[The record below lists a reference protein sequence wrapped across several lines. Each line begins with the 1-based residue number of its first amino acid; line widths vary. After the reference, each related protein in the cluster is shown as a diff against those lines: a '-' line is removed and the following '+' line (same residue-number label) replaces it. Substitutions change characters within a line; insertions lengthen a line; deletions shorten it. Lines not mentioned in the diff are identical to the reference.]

1 MENKKKT
8 NKLLVNYIYSLTKDI
23 YENKTSIQN
32 HIIDATED
40 KPIRLEYIKI
50 LANNMKERSQAIID
64 ICENISDTDRELFEN
79 IDNLKER
86 NEIIESLKVF
96 FN

>member
-1 MENKKKT
+1 MEKKKKT

-23 YENKTSIQN
+23 YENRADIQN
-32 HIIDATED
+32 HIINATKD

-50 LANNMKERSQAIID
+50 LANSIKERSQTIID
-64 ICENISDTDRELFEN
+64 VCENISETDRELFEN
-79 IDNLKER
+79 IDNLKKRSEV
-86 NEIIESLKVF
+86 IESLKVF